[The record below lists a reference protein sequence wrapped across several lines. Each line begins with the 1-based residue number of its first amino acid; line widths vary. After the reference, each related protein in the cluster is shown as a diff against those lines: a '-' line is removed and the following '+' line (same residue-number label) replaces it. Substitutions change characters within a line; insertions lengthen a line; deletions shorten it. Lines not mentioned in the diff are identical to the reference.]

1 MGLDMYAYTA
11 PADRFG
17 DNDQTDLNDLV
28 FEDGKARE
36 GVDTEFAYWRKFNNL
51 HQWMADLYY
60 RKGGKQ
66 TSFNCTTVRLMP
78 DDLDKLWD
86 ASPDLKPQS
95 GFFWGDEEDMTP
107 EDVDEVR
114 QFVTKSRAAIA
125 DGKVVL
131 YDSWW

>member
-17 DNDQTDLNDLV
+17 DQDQTDLNNLI
-28 FEDGKARE
+28 FEDGKARD

-51 HQWMADLYY
+51 HQWMQDLYY
-60 RKGGKQ
+60 RKGGAKE
-66 TSFNCTTVRLMP
+66 SFNCTTVRLMP

-86 ASPDLKPQS
+86 AAPDLKPKS
-95 GFFWGDEEDMTP
+95 GFFWGDEEEMTQ
-107 EDVDEVR
+107 ESIDEVR
-114 QFVTKSRAAIA
+114 QFVTKARGAISE
-125 DGKVVL
+125 GKVVI